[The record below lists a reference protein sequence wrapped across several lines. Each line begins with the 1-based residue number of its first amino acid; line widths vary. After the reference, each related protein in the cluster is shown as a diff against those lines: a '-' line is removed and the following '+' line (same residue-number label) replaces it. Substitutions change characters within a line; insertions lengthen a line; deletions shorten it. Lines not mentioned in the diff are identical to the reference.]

1 MKLTLNIYKNS
12 KEIEKTY
19 TATDCDIMFG
29 TCENLVNLMDF
40 NFKNNEDV
48 DNVEFISSVT
58 NLIRGSFAEVKNILM
73 EVFPDITDDELKRI
87 KMSELVPLILDIV
100 KFTFS
105 GITKLGKK
113 K

>member
-19 TATDCDIMFG
+19 TATECDIMFG
-29 TCENLVNLMDF
+29 TCENLINLMDF
-40 NFKNNEDV
+40 NFKNDDDV
-48 DNVEFISSVT
+48 DNVEFISTVT
-58 NLIRGSFAEVKNILM
+58 NLIRGSFVEVKNVLM
-73 EVFPDITDDELKRI
+73 EVFPDVTDDELKRI
-87 KMSELVPLILDIV
+87 KMSELVLLILDIV
-100 KFTFS
+100 KFTFG